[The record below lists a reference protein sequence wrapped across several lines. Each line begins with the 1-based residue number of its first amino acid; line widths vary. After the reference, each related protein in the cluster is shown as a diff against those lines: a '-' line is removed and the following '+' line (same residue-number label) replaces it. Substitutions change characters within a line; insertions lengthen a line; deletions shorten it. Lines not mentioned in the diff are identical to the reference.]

1 MSAPVSGKE
10 SPNKVIEKFIEW
22 MDEKENVS
30 DLRNEFD
37 GWIIKQNIE
46 ELKLKF
52 DDVTR
57 WK

>member
-1 MSAPVSGKE
+1 M
-10 SPNKVIEKFIEW
+10 IEKFIEW

-46 ELKLKF
+46 ELKQKF
-52 DDVTR
+52 GDVTR